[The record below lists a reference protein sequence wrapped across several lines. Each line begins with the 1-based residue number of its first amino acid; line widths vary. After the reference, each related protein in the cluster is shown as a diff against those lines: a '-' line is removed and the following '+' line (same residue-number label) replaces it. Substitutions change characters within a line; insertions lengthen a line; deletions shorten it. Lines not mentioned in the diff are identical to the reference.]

1 MNFDFAL
8 LLDLNNLVSLLT
20 LTFLEIVLGIDN
32 ILFVSIISAR
42 VEDKHRRKAANLGL
56 GLALVMRII
65 FLFIIGLI
73 IHSANLVLFTI
84 PVDFPGADISI
95 KDLIV
100 FLGGVFL
107 IYKSVTEIHDKVTG
121 SGIANEAATVTLTWG
136 KAIVQIAMINLV
148 FSLDSIITA
157 IGLAGDNI
165 AIMFVAVVVS
175 MVVMIIIT
183 NPLSKFVEKHPTIKI
198 LALSFLLMIGVLLVA
213 ESFEQHIN
221 KGYIY
226 FSIAFAL
233 LVEFLILLIAEK
245 RQEKE
250 ISSARTRRF
259 GSVTLQRPLSSLD
272 HPYWRV

>member
-56 GLALVMRII
+56 GLALVMRLI

-233 LVEFLILLIAEK
+233 LVEFLNIAYRRK
-245 RQEKE
+245 KAGKGNV
-250 ISSARTRRF
+250 ISKN
-259 GSVTLQRPLSSLD
+259 
-272 HPYWRV
+272 

>member
-1 MNFDFAL
+1 
-8 LLDLNNLVSLLT
+8 
-20 LTFLEIVLGIDN
+20 
-32 ILFVSIISAR
+32 
-42 VEDKHRRKAANLGL
+42 
-56 GLALVMRII
+56 
-65 FLFIIGLI
+65 LI

-233 LVEFLILLIAEK
+233 LVEFLNIAYRRK
-245 RQEKE
+245 KAGKGNF
-250 ISSARTRRF
+250 ISKN
-259 GSVTLQRPLSSLD
+259 
-272 HPYWRV
+272 

>member
-1 MNFDFAL
+1 MTLDFAS

-42 VEDKHRRKAANLGL
+42 VEDKHRRKSANLGL
-56 GLALVMRII
+56 GLALIMRII
-65 FLFIIGLI
+65 FLFIIGI
-73 IHSANLVLFTI
+73 IIQSANLVLFTI
-84 PVDFPGADISI
+84 PIDFQGADISI

-121 SGIANEAATVTLTWG
+121 SGIANEEATVTLTWG
-136 KAIVQIAMINLV
+136 KAIVQIALINLV

-157 IGLAGDNI
+157 IGLAGENL

-175 MVVMIIIT
+175 MLVMIIIT

-233 LVEFLILLIAEK
+233 LVEFLNIAY
-245 RQEKE
+245 
-250 ISSARTRRF
+250 RRKKA
-259 GSVTLQRPLSSLD
+259 GRGNVI
-272 HPYWRV
+272 HKN

>member
-1 MNFDFAL
+1 MNFDFAS

-233 LVEFLILLIAEK
+233 LVEFLNIAYRRK
-245 RQEKE
+245 KAGKGNV
-250 ISSARTRRF
+250 ISKN
-259 GSVTLQRPLSSLD
+259 
-272 HPYWRV
+272 

>member
-1 MNFDFAL
+1 MNFDFASL
-8 LLDLNNLVSLLT
+8 LELNNVVSLLT

-42 VEDKHRRKAANLGL
+42 VEDQNRKKAASYGL
-56 GLALVMRII
+56 GLALIMRLI
-65 FLFIIGLI
+65 FLFIIGMI
-73 IHSANLVLFTI
+73 VQSANVVLFTI

-100 FLGGVFL
+100 LLGGVFL

-121 SGIANEAATVTLTWG
+121 SGIANEAASKTLTWG
-136 KAIVQIAMINLV
+136 RAIVQIAMINLV

-157 IGLAGDNI
+157 IGLAGDNL
-165 AIMFVAVVVS
+165 AIMFVAIIAS
-175 MVVMIIIT
+175 MVVMIIVT
-183 NPLSKFVEKHPTIKI
+183 NPLSKFIEKHPTIKI

-233 LVEFLILLIAEK
+233 LVEFLNIAYRNK
-245 RQEKE
+245 KTGHGNDIR
-250 ISSARTRRF
+250 
-259 GSVTLQRPLSSLD
+259 VT
-272 HPYWRV
+272 